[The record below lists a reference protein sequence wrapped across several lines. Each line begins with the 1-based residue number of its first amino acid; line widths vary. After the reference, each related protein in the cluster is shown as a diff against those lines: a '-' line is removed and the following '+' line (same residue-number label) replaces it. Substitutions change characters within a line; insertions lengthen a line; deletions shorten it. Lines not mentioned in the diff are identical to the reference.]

1 MIDARMIAQAFD
13 EVGSRVVFTPPRA
26 SRWESF
32 PPPVRLDINSDRKGE
47 YYVIYADLLQEDE
60 LVVLDRRPSRRHL
73 VLMLTNRDS
82 AGRSNLRVRFLCG
95 HDERHWFVA
104 SLPEYARVTTVTQAM
119 EVLKPEFVR
128 EAQARFHVRPDERN
142 RRRNAGYV
150 RQGEWFFVPD
160 PGFDSTGGLAHRHE
174 PLRRGRSKPHVV
186 DELIRTGGELVYFNN
201 RYPNGLTESQLLEL
215 RARKPRAG
223 QGPWRMGTRNPLVHV
238 RGRVR
243 HPDHRTVILDGWHR
257 VALNQEGS
265 AFGQQFV
272 GFID

>member
-13 EVGSRVVFTPPRA
+13 DVGSRVVFIPPRV
-26 SRWESF
+26 SRWRTS

-47 YYVIYADLLQEDE
+47 FYVIYADVSQEDE

-82 AGRSNLRVRFLCG
+82 AGRSHLRVRFLCG

-104 SLPEYARVTTVTQAM
+104 SLPEFARVTTVTQAM
-119 EVLKPEFVR
+119 EVLKPEFVH

-142 RRRNAGYV
+142 RRRNAGFV

-160 PGFDSTGGLAHRHE
+160 PGFDTTGGLVHCHE

-186 DELIRTGGELVYFNN
+186 DELMRTGGELVYFNN

-215 RARKPRAG
+215 RARNPRAG

-243 HPDHRTVILDGWHR
+243 HPDHRTVILEGWHR
-257 VALNQEGS
+257 VAVNQESS